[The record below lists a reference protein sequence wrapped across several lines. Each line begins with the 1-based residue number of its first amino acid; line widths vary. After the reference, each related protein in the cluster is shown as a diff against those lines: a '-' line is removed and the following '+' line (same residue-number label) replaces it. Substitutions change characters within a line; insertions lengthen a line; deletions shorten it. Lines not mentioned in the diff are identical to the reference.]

1 MNQEVQNT
9 TAIQLLYDEADNI
22 LQMLKNQETL
32 CLSCPVVEEI
42 IDTKMY
48 GFSEKVNFAIDLNIV
63 DKAQGNQ
70 LLSKLERD
78 ISIFYNTLED
88 NK

>member
-22 LQMLKNQETL
+22 LQMLKRQETL

-48 GFSEKVNFAIDLNIV
+48 GFSEKINFAIDLNIV

>member
-48 GFSEKVNFAIDLNIV
+48 GFSEKINFAIDLNIV

>member
-1 MNQEVQNT
+1 MNQEVQNA
-9 TAIQLLYDEADNI
+9 TAIQLLYDEADSI
-22 LQMLKNQETL
+22 LQLLKNQETL

-78 ISIFYNTLED
+78 ISIFYNT
-88 NK
+88 

>member
-1 MNQEVQNT
+1 MNQEVQNA

-48 GFSEKVNFAIDLNIV
+48 GFSEKINFAIDLNIV
-63 DKAQGNQ
+63 DKTQGNQ

>member
-1 MNQEVQNT
+1 MNQEVQNA
-9 TAIQLLYDEADNI
+9 TAIQLLYDEADSI
-22 LQMLKNQETL
+22 LQLLKNQETL

-78 ISIFYNTLED
+78 ISIFYNTLEG